1 MNANMR
7 SNPTSRASQVND
19 PVDNFFTDGIKAHVT
34 ERSLSSEINIPY
46 RRFGYKCWYNL
57 RIFFSSPIIPENDL
71 DLMDQVKNLL
81 QIDKSNDPETISKC
95 EQFIKLHRNLENTSA
110 RKRLERWAKWVI
122 SLYLVVVLILLVLSS
137 VEPQKWLDID
147 NEVMMVLLS
156 TTTINIIGLGLIVLR
171 GHFQEKETLK
181 NKNEEKSNII
191 KDIEDLI
198 AKLKN

>member
-1 MNANMR
+1 
-7 SNPTSRASQVND
+7 
-19 PVDNFFTDGIKAHVT
+19 
-34 ERSLSSEINIPY
+34 
-46 RRFGYKCWYNL
+46 
-57 RIFFSSPIIPENDL
+57 
-71 DLMDQVKNLL
+71 MDQVKNLL